1 MAVFI
6 GGIGATNTKKKLIL
20 YRFAAADSKGRKFY
34 KTSKGDV
41 YYYDKKNQ
49 LYSFDYDENGKEMG
63 ISVRN
68 SRVDV
73 KLMK

>member
-1 MAVFI
+1 MSI
-6 GGIGATNTKKKLIL
+6 ISPICGTEPKKKLIL

-34 KTSKGDV
+34 KTSKGDI

-49 LYSFDYDENGKEMG
+49 LYSFDYDKNGKEMG